1 MITRRDDGYELST
14 DPGRLDI
21 GLVHHWLSTDTYW
34 ATGRDRDRVERA
46 ARASLNFGVYGEE
59 GRQVAY
65 ARVVSDLVTFA
76 WLCDVYVDRAHRGR
90 GIGTWLAT
98 AVRDHLA
105 PHGIRRVLLA
115 TGDAH
120 GVYAKAGFAP
130 LAEPEQWMVLTLTP

>member
-46 ARASLNFGVYGEE
+46 ARASLNFGVYGED

-105 PHGIRRVLLA
+105 PHGIRRVLLS

-120 GVYAKAGFAP
+120 GVYAKAGFVP
-130 LAEPEQWMVLTLTP
+130 VPDPEQWMVLTLTP